1 MRPLIMSNDTPR
13 NIDTD
18 FNIDWINLIVSGI
31 TIDKEDDIE
40 YLSEIKK
47 YSNNGGI
54 PNGIVGKVFNYRHD
68 SDFEKLLSVIHYLPL
83 LQKDFIEYL
92 LTKTDIK
99 KHLTEF
105 YFHPDDLTERL
116 QAAKFKYLNSFNI
129 EGELSKYL
137 YHYGMYDFFYE
148 HNSASKA
155 MQISHAFT
163 QLLYQS
169 DLDNVVCFSTRFSWG
184 NWFDKHSCSDYSF
197 VFINKIERIIWLFCF
212 SHSD

>member
-1 MRPLIMSNDTPR
+1 MKPLIISSDTPR
-13 NIDTD
+13 NIDAD
-18 FNIDWINLIVSGI
+18 FNIDWINLILSSM

-47 YSNNGGI
+47 YCNNGGI
-54 PNGIVGKVFNYRHD
+54 PDGIIGKVFHYKHD
-68 SDFEKLLSVIHYLPL
+68 PGFEKLLSVIHCLPV
-83 LQKDFIEYL
+83 LQEHFIEYL

-105 YFHPDDLTERL
+105 FLHPNDLIDQLRVG
-116 QAAKFKYLNSFNI
+116 KFEYLNSFNI
-129 EGELSKYL
+129 EAELSSYL
-137 YHYGMYDFFYE
+137 YYYGMYDFFFK

-155 MQISHAFT
+155 KEISNSFT
-163 QLLYQS
+163 QLLYQNN
-169 DLDNVVCFSTRFSWG
+169 LDNVVCFSTRFSWG

-197 VFINKIERIIWLFCF
+197 VFINKRERIIWLFCF